1 MGSLNW
7 DLVLCLFIAWVMCYF
22 CIWKGV
28 KSTGKVGDPVTLF
41 IDAFCFTRQLSDTL
55 QTTSGICFFYLA
67 CLCIYWPCPRLL
79 HSKSRMDVSLFVWI
93 LLNTVYMRVYIGGLL
108 HRDLPLSDADCAA
121 DQRAH
126 PAWCC
131 HRHPVLPL
139 SRPGT
144 PGWPTGTTVIHHKF
158 PKKSF
163 RRSISIPVGEGAP
176 GADIPWFSASE
187 PSFCWVHLLSMKG
200 AGAAGLECRVRTPLG
215 VSTHARPGLR
225 PSKPKWRCR
234 VLKTLDVSLI
244 VWLCFYSVV
253 LFLFSCVLF

>member
-1 MGSLNW
+1 MLRISPGLDHMGSLNW

-144 PGWPTGTTVIHHKF
+144 PG
-158 PKKSF
+158 
-163 RRSISIPVGEGAP
+163 
-176 GADIPWFSASE
+176 
-187 PSFCWVHLLSMKG
+187 
-200 AGAAGLECRVRTPLG
+200 
-215 VSTHARPGLR
+215 
-225 PSKPKWRCR
+225 
-234 VLKTLDVSLI
+234 
-244 VWLCFYSVV
+244 
-253 LFLFSCVLF
+253 